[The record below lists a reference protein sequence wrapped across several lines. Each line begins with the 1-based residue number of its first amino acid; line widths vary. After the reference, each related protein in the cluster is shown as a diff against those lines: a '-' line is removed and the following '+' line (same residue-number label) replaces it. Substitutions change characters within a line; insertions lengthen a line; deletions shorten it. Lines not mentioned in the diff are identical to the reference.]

1 VTPVAPPRPS
11 PLSAE
16 AFRASANVS
25 RETLDRLERYA
36 ALLEKW
42 NRAINLV
49 ARGSLADLWRRHML
63 DSAQLWPM
71 LPALNVRAPQVRP
84 RRILDLGSGAGFPGL
99 VLAIMATAEGAAED
113 GTEVHLVEVDSKK
126 AEFLREAARI
136 AEAPIT
142 LHVQRIESLAPFPV
156 DAVTARA
163 CAPLP
168 RLLDYAAP
176 FLRYSR
182 PGAPPPVGLFLK
194 GRGVDRELTEAR
206 EKWKMQAELLP
217 SCTDASARILRIQ
230 LPYLGGNPL

>member
-1 VTPVAPPRPS
+1 VGQAGLLEPQ

-16 AFRASANVS
+16 AFRAAADVS

-36 ALLEKW
+36 GLLEKW
-42 NRAINLV
+42 NRSINLV

-63 DSAQLWPM
+63 DSAQLWPL
-71 LPALNVRAPQVRP
+71 LPPAQGRP

-99 VLAIMATAEGAAED
+99 VLAIMATSERDA
-113 GTEVHLVEVDSKK
+113 EVHLVEADGKK
-126 AEFLREAARI
+126 AAFLREAARI

-163 CAPLP
+163 CAALP

-176 FLRYSR
+176 FLRHYE
-182 PGAPPPVGLFLK
+182 PGAPAPRGLFLK
-194 GRGVDRELTEAR
+194 GRDFDRELTAAR
-206 EKWKMQAELLP
+206 ENRKMQAELIP
-217 SCTDASARILRIQ
+217 SRTDAAARIVQIQ
-230 LPYLGGNPL
+230 LPNIGDNRL